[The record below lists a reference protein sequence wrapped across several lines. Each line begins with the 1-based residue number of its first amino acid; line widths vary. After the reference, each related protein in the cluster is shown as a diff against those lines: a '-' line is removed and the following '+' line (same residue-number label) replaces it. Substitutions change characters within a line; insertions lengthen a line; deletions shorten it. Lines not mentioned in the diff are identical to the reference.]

1 MKRLSVCML
10 FGCVCALGLG
20 VLSCEAA
27 EQKTRTLT
35 DANGREVELNEDI
48 QKAIVSNR
56 YNLEIIRAVGAIDQV
71 EAIDSL
77 AYTNEAFWPEFTSD
91 DVYGK
96 GTRDLDY
103 EKIISYNPDIFIV
116 LPGQYSDEMA
126 EKLSDYNI
134 PVFVLNC
141 ASGQTVEE
149 YNEQI
154 ELCAEIF
161 GKEEGAERVID
172 FCSSIR
178 SEVAKRL
185 KDMPEEERVNVYLEY
200 YDAYTTCF
208 GNESGWGQMINQAGG
223 HNVIESDMQV
233 EDSDYAD
240 AEAVINSNPDVV
252 IKTVYRDEKDGIMAD
267 NYLPPEEADYTFA
280 KEEMKSREGFSKM
293 KAIEDDNI
301 IMCSDFCLRGGGN
314 TVGLAFFAKW
324 LHPDLFEDFDAYEI
338 FDQWMTEFQNMDAI
352 EGHVYEG

>member
-149 YNEQI
+149 
-154 ELCAEIF
+154 
-161 GKEEGAERVID
+161 
-172 FCSSIR
+172 
-178 SEVAKRL
+178 
-185 KDMPEEERVNVYLEY
+185 
-200 YDAYTTCF
+200 
-208 GNESGWGQMINQAGG
+208 
-223 HNVIESDMQV
+223 
-233 EDSDYAD
+233 
-240 AEAVINSNPDVV
+240 
-252 IKTVYRDEKDGIMAD
+252 
-267 NYLPPEEADYTFA
+267 
-280 KEEMKSREGFSKM
+280 
-293 KAIEDDNI
+293 
-301 IMCSDFCLRGGGN
+301 
-314 TVGLAFFAKW
+314 
-324 LHPDLFEDFDAYEI
+324 
-338 FDQWMTEFQNMDAI
+338 
-352 EGHVYEG
+352 

>member
-77 AYTNEAFWPEFTSD
+77 ACTNEAFWPEFTSD

-126 EKLSDYNI
+126 EKLSDYDI
-134 PVFVLNC
+134 PVFVVTCSHHLNLTILKWG
-141 ASGQTVEE
+141 AS
-149 YNEQI
+149 
-154 ELCAEIF
+154 
-161 GKEEGAERVID
+161 
-172 FCSSIR
+172 CSI
-178 SEVAKRL
+178 
-185 KDMPEEERVNVYLEY
+185 
-200 YDAYTTCF
+200 
-208 GNESGWGQMINQAGG
+208 
-223 HNVIESDMQV
+223 
-233 EDSDYAD
+233 
-240 AEAVINSNPDVV
+240 
-252 IKTVYRDEKDGIMAD
+252 
-267 NYLPPEEADYTFA
+267 
-280 KEEMKSREGFSKM
+280 
-293 KAIEDDNI
+293 
-301 IMCSDFCLRGGGN
+301 
-314 TVGLAFFAKW
+314 AF
-324 LHPDLFEDFDAYEI
+324 
-338 FDQWMTEFQNMDAI
+338 
-352 EGHVYEG
+352 